1 MELSLRPYVSVGVA
15 VAGAGLIAV
24 VPLGAPALD
33 IQTRAVQLASVEDVA
48 ADIAGAAT
56 ALTADQE
63 FPVSSLADVFTNTF
77 ANLENIGPEL
87 AQDPTP
93 ILSAIGA
100 NQLDYLSDFATAA
113 ERAGTNLVDALQ
125 SVPSVLSNASSDLAS
140 GDFYDAVTSI
150 AQYLNQTPLDV
161 LRPLDNGFFEI
172 AQSIANNLDNVLAP
186 TAFIDPDAPVSEA
199 SPILGNFAAPEWFTE
214 LLHAPMFAPHAA
226 ELAFA
231 GVGQD
236 IVDALQ
242 NGDSS
247 LAFSDLLNGPSTIV
261 DAFLNGYNLDDGP
274 VRYLVDAVPDGLRTV
289 SSEGLLSENGTVE
302 TIRNAMTTIA
312 GDITHEAA
320 KEALV
325 SAAVDA
331 SAAASAA
338 SDVSSLLSADLAPN
352 AGGWLV
358 DLVGLF

>member
-1 MELSLRPYVSVGVA
+1 MEVSLRPYVSAGVA
-15 VAGAGLIAV
+15 VVGAGLIAF
-24 VPLGAPALD
+24 VPVGAPALD
-33 IQTRAVQLASVEDVA
+33 IQTRAVQLASVEDAA
-48 ADIAGAAT
+48 ADIASAT
-56 ALTADQE
+56 PALTAGQE

-93 ILSAIGA
+93 ILSAIGS
-100 NQLDYLSDFATAA
+100 NQLDYLSDLATAA
-113 ERAGTNLVDALQ
+113 ERAGTNLVDDLQ
-125 SVPSVLSNASSDLAS
+125 SLPSVLSNASSDLAS

-150 AQYLNQTPLDV
+150 TQFLNQTPLDV
-161 LRPLDNGFFEI
+161 LRPLDNGLFEI

-186 TAFIDPDAPVSEA
+186 TAFTNPVAMVSEA
-199 SPILGNFAAPEWFTE
+199 SPILGNFAAPEWFIE
-214 LLHAPMFAPHAA
+214 LLQAPMFGPHAA

-247 LAFSDLLNGPSTIV
+247 LAFSDLLKGPSTIV

-274 VRYLVDAVPDGLRTV
+274 VRFLVDAVPDGLTPV
-289 SSEGLLSENGTVE
+289 SSEGLLSEYGTVE
-302 TIRNAMTTIA
+302 TVREAMTTIA
-312 GDITHEAA
+312 GDITQEAA

-325 SAAVDA
+325 SGAVEA
-331 SAAASAA
+331 GAAASAA
-338 SDVSSLLSADLAPN
+338 SDVSSVLSADLAPN

-358 DLVGLF
+358 DLLGLF